1 MGSHL
6 VWEMQSLRLGTQG
19 WESQQTLM
27 ESTARELDGASSAAL
42 PPSVQGAAT
51 TFLTRWAGYAGES
64 AAIAEGFLGA
74 LKATS
79 NDYATSDD
87 AVDRQFS
94 DLDGRLGPAR

>member
-6 VWEMQSLRLGTQG
+6 VWQLESLRIGTQG
-19 WESQQTLM
+19 WESQESLM
-27 ESTARELDGASSAAL
+27 DTTARELRGASSSAL

-64 AAIAEGFLGA
+64 TAMAQGFLGA
-74 LKATS
+74 LKATA
-79 NDYATSDD
+79 NDYTTSDD

-94 DLDGRLGPAR
+94 DLDGRLGPER